1 LPGDPSSS
9 RPTIP
14 EELVST
20 ILDDA
25 RMIAGS
31 IVFAKTG
38 SRAEDGVDAFERIRE
53 SGDVGHIA
61 DDDTRRRVAELAGAF
76 AADLAKA
83 TNLMPGLE

>member
-1 LPGDPSSS
+1 MPGDPSSS

-61 DDDTRRRVAELAGAF
+61 DDDTRRRVAELAGALRCRSGQSDQPH
-76 AADLAKA
+76 AR
-83 TNLMPGLE
+83 P